1 MDAEDKANKEDK
13 SDGEDKDAGAVDGD
27 GGGGLKARGEEV
39 LTPGTGGVERRI
51 DIVGIK
57 INRTDLNAADGD
69 KKWVSVRKSN
79 GTDTYTGKGT
89 DNVKV
94 TVNREQ

>member
-1 MDAEDKANKEDK
+1 
-13 SDGEDKDAGAVDGD
+13 
-27 GGGGLKARGEEV
+27 LKARGEEE
-39 LTPGTGGVERRI
+39 LEPGTGGVERI

-57 INRTDLNAADGD
+57 INRTDLNAADGE

-79 GTDTYTGKGT
+79 GTDTGKGT

-94 TVNREQ
+94 TNNREE